1 MQRSMPQLTGSGSDF
16 LDGGVS
22 MITIDPSTMSER
34 DNYKFLTGTIIPRP
48 IAIVSSISNEGVVN
62 IAPFS
67 YFTIVSA
74 NPPMIAVSVQR
85 KNGKKKDTSQN
96 ILDSGEF
103 VVHVTD
109 ESNIE
114 DANQSAAELPPN
126 VSELEVSSF
135 QLTESETVRVPG
147 IVPAK
152 VRMECTLAKAIP
164 LGGQVAD
171 DASCDLIIG
180 NVTRYHIDESI
191 YENGR
196 IDAEGL
202 RPVSRLAGNQYMK
215 LGERFILERPK

>member
-1 MQRSMPQLTGSGSDF
+1 MISLDPFTMSEKDNYMFLTGS
-16 LDGGVS
+16 
-22 MITIDPSTMSER
+22 
-34 DNYKFLTGTIIPRP
+34 IIPRP

-85 KNGKKKDTSQN
+85 KNGMKKDTAQN

-103 VVHVTD
+103 VVHITD
-109 ESNIE
+109 EGNIE
-114 DANQSAAELPPN
+114 DANRTAAELPPN
-126 VSELEVSSF
+126 VSELEVSDF
-135 QLTESETVRVPG
+135 ELTESETIRVPG
-147 IVPAK
+147 ISNAK
-152 VRMECTLAKAIP
+152 VRLECTLAKALP

-191 YENGR
+191 YENGK
-196 IDAEGL
+196 IDAEEL
-202 RPVSRLAGNQYMK
+202 RPISRLAGQYYMK
-215 LGERFILERPK
+215 MGDIFLLERPK